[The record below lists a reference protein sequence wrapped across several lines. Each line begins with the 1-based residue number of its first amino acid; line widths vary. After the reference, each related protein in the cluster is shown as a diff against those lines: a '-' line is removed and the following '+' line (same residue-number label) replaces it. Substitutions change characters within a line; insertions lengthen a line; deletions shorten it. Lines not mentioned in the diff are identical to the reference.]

1 MRTSRSGG
9 QYNGAALYSFL
20 LGLGHSEALVHK
32 VLQDAGVDSIDP
44 KRWYDINW
52 AMEVYFAIYEKIGRG
67 AMIAVGKKMIETAP
81 FPPGLDD
88 VKRLLMGLDAAYRLN
103 VRGGADLGGITCE
116 FDDDDSARLVW
127 STLGP
132 CPLNIGIIEGC
143 CSRVGAAALVEHGA
157 GGCMDEG
164 GSSCTYLVSF

>member
-1 MRTSRSGG
+1 MRTSKSGG

-20 LGLGHSEALVHK
+20 LGLGHSEALVQK
-32 VLQDAGVDSIDP
+32 VLRDAGVDRIDP
-44 KRWYDINW
+44 RRWYDINW
-52 AMEVYFAIYEKIGRG
+52 AMEIYFAIYEKIGRG

-88 VKRLLMGLDAAYRLN
+88 VKSLLMGLDAAYRMN
-103 VRGGADLGGITCE
+103 ARAADIGAITCE
-116 FDDDDSARLVW
+116 FDDDNSATMVW
-127 STLGP
+127 TSLGP
-132 CPLNIGIIEGC
+132 CPLNVGIIEGC
-143 CSRVGAAALVEHGA
+143 CSRVGAPALVEHGA